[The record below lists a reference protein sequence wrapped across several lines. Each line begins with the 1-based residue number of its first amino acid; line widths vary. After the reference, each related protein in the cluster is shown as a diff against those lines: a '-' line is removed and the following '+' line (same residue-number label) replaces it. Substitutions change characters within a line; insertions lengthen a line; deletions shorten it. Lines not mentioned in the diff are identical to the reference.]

1 MAPLDPPSESPPQA
15 EESHVRRIPTRIPTG
30 GAWLQEGTAQPMS
43 GAKSGRAG
51 EFAAQR
57 RGKLLGMAKRLCR
70 NGADAEELV
79 QETLYRF
86 LRGFGEVAVLPSERT
101 CESWLVTTLTNLFYD
116 QCRKQQVQ
124 AQGAK
129 DPLLSGEATVVQEA
143 PAQPVYD
150 SITQEQFN
158 QALQELSPKARAAF
172 DLHLAGKKYVDIARI
187 LGIKPGTARKRLHDA
202 RDKLREL
209 LRPYL
214 TPGGH

>member
-1 MAPLDPPSESPPQA
+1 MAPMDPQAESPPQT
-15 EESHVRRIPTRIPTG
+15 EESHVRRLPTRIPKG
-30 GAWLQEGTAQPMS
+30 GAWLQEGTAQLMS
-43 GAKSGRAG
+43 GAKSGCAG
-51 EFAAQR
+51 EFATQR
-57 RGKLLGMAKRLCR
+57 RGKLLAMAMRLCR
-70 NGADAEELV
+70 NAADAEELV

-86 LRGFGEVAVLPSERT
+86 LRGFGEVEVLPNDRT

-116 QCRKQQVQ
+116 QCRKQRVQ

-129 DPLLSGEATVVQEA
+129 DPLLSDEAMARQEST
-143 PAQPVYD
+143 PQPVYD
-150 SITQEQFN
+150 SITQAQFN

-209 LRPYL
+209 LQPYL